1 MDSESTTTDSSDS
14 YNLELYKSLRHEAAA
29 YLEKI
34 PAVWIQKLFFA
45 GAILAFVVSKPV
57 EAPALAERADDFM
70 IAAFVCVPLLAM
82 LLDVKIFEY
91 SIHARTISRF
101 IAIEF
106 AHLPK
111 IVSWETVLWAEGGDR
126 HLTDLARYR
135 SVATVAVTLLSTAA
149 VIVLSGVVIG
159 DLTDRMGSVVA
170 FAVFAAAAYV
180 AIGMW
185 SVVVVWP
192 RLGGRR

>member
-1 MDSESTTTDSSDS
+1 MSSESGSDA
-14 YNLELYKSLRHEAAA
+14 YDLELYKSLRHEAAS

-34 PAVWIQKLFFA
+34 PAVWIQKLIFA

-101 IAIEF
+101 IAVEF
-106 AHLPK
+106 EHIPRVVA
-111 IVSWETVLWAEGGDR
+111 WESTLWAEGSDP

-135 SVATVAVTLLSTAA
+135 SIATVAVTLLSTAA

-159 DLTDRMGSVVA
+159 DLTDRMGPVVA
-170 FAVFAAAAYV
+170 FAVFAAVAYV

-192 RLGGRR
+192 RLGRTQ